1 MIILSP
7 KDILIVKRKSL
18 IADYDKETIFNL
30 YQPMIG
36 ALGCALYMTLL
47 YEAKNQKVTSVSTHE
62 QILIK
67 MQVTTQEFL
76 KARGLLEA
84 VGLLKTYLEGSE
96 EEIKTYRYNLYAP
109 KTPKSF
115 FDNTLLYGMLIKYI
129 GERDAN
135 RLKSLYNED
144 VSEEEGTE
152 ISKSFGE
159 VFHPD
164 FEDPAFKKALSAS
177 KERGRQTAKID
188 SEFNYDR
195 FFESLES
202 VSQINKNS
210 LTKKELKEIERL
222 CALFGVDEI
231 AAADIVA
238 HIYDPSQP
246 KGSRIDFKEMS
257 NMLQNSSN
265 YSFLSSMH
273 KKRDSGKV
281 TSDSDLAH
289 KIHLMET
296 LSPKEFLTIL
306 QGGASP
312 ASSDLRLIDDLSAK
326 FHLTP
331 GVINALIDFIL
342 TVNNNVLSRAYAEK
356 VAASLARE
364 GITTVIDAMNYLKKT
379 KKGQKRSKSNNQDN
393 QPKEPTTESN
403 IPTEE
408 TSEEDDVSW
417 DDLINDLEGGDK

>member
-36 ALGCALYMTLL
+36 AIGCALYMTLL
-47 YEAKNQKVTSVSTHE
+47 HEAKNQKVTSVSTHE
-62 QILIK
+62 QILVR
-67 MQVTTQEFL
+67 MQLSTQEFL
-76 KARGLLEA
+76 KARGYLEA
-84 VGLLKTYLEGSE
+84 VGLLKTFLEGPN
-96 EEIKTYRYNLYAP
+96 EEIKTYHYEIYAP

-129 GERDAN
+129 GEKDAN

-144 VSEEEGTE
+144 VSEEVGTE

-164 FEDPAFKKALSAS
+164 FDDPAFKKALETSQN
-177 KERGRQTAKID
+177 RGRKTAKID

-195 FFESLES
+195 FFESLAS
-202 VSQINKNS
+202 MSQINKDS

-222 CALFGVDEI
+222 SALYGVGEEV
-231 AAADIVA
+231 AAQIVN
-238 HIYDPSQP
+238 HLYDPTEP
-246 KGSRIDFKEMS
+246 KGNRIDFKQMS
-257 NMLQNSSN
+257 EMLQNATN
-265 YSFLSSMH
+265 YSFLSSM
-273 KKRDSGKV
+273 KKRESAKV

-289 KIHLMET
+289 KINLMES

-312 ASSDLRLIDDLSAK
+312 ASSDLRLIEDLSAN
-326 FHLTP
+326 FHLSP
-331 GVINALIDFIL
+331 GVINALIDYVL
-342 TVNNNVLSRAYAEK
+342 TVNNNVLSRAYVEK
-356 VAASLARE
+356 IAASLARE
-364 GITTVIDAMNYLKKT
+364 GITTVIDAMNYLKKIKSGA
-379 KKGQKRSKSNNQDN
+379 KKKKESNY
-393 QPKEPTTESN
+393 PKEN
-403 IPTEE
+403 KKTEE
-408 TSEEDDVSW
+408 PKEIESQENNEDDVSW
-417 DDLINDLEGGDK
+417 EDLINDLEGGDNNG

>member
-36 ALGCALYMTLL
+36 AIGCALYMTLL
-47 YEAKNQKVTSVSTHE
+47 HEAKNQKVTSVSTHE
-62 QILIK
+62 QILVR
-67 MQVTTQEFL
+67 MQLSTQEFL
-76 KARGLLEA
+76 KARGYLEA
-84 VGLLKTYLEGSE
+84 VGLLKTFLEGPN
-96 EEIKTYRYNLYAP
+96 EEIKTYHYEIYAP

-129 GERDAN
+129 GEKDAN

-144 VSEEEGTE
+144 VSEEVGTE

-164 FEDPAFKKALSAS
+164 FDDPAFKKALETSQN
-177 KERGRQTAKID
+177 RGRKTAKID

-195 FFESLES
+195 FFESLAS
-202 VSQINKNS
+202 MSQINKDS

-222 CALFGVDEI
+222 SALYGVGEEV
-231 AAADIVA
+231 AAQIVN
-238 HIYDPSQP
+238 HLYDPTEP
-246 KGSRIDFKEMS
+246 KGNRIDFKQMS
-257 NMLQNSSN
+257 EMLQNATN
-265 YSFLSSMH
+265 YSFLSSM
-273 KKRDSGKV
+273 KKRESAKV

-289 KIHLMET
+289 KINLMES

-312 ASSDLRLIDDLSAK
+312 ASSDLRLIEDLSAN
-326 FHLTP
+326 FHLSP
-331 GVINALIDFIL
+331 GVINALIDYVL
-342 TVNNNVLSRAYAEK
+342 TVNNNVLSRAYVEK
-356 VAASLARE
+356 IAASLARE
-364 GITTVIDAMNYLKKT
+364 GITTVIDAMNYLKKIKSGA
-379 KKGQKRSKSNNQDN
+379 KKKKDSNY
-393 QPKEPTTESN
+393 PKEN
-403 IPTEE
+403 KKTEE
-408 TSEEDDVSW
+408 PKEIESQENNEDDVSW
-417 DDLINDLEGGDK
+417 EDLINDLEGGDNNG